1 MVGGESTGSRQPGP
15 SAYLLF
21 SKLKVTNM
29 PVITQLRMELDYGHA
44 GSQRDIVFYNTLRSY
59 ILSFTSSNGIPG
71 VEFLRWKFRPH
82 QIGLL
87 EMVSQFLDKDGKG
100 AHFWPDDVGAP
111 NYGKLQY
118 SKEHRRIRRL
128 LTQLFFRINQQ
139 HRWKRSPI
147 PASNPQQPEMPSS
160 AYHIRDYPSWSAGN
174 SGQESTTEPQPQPQP
189 QQTVVNDHQRGHNA
203 EDAINLE
210 GYLFD
215 EDLLTETK
223 PDKSFWDNATTA
235 TPEPPYT
242 SQSFELSSREH
253 LDRNNQGLQ
262 EEITTRSDHTQAAPV
277 APMIDPFDGPYS
289 PGPDLPP
296 DVTQK
301 SPNTNKRPASH
312 DRDEEIPQAKRAWC
326 GKCGTTHQ
334 TVRTGTTTKNP
345 LHCTAPSRSP
355 SSRQR
360 KHPHKDGYIFG
371 PEYDEVLQSPPSSAA
386 SSASTPD
393 PEHDSQNANVETEP
407 IPPQTNM
414 PEQSAQTAPGTMK
427 DASQGTTVETGPNPP
442 VPSTSK
448 NTSQT
453 GTATVKDGLQSS
465 KVDTEPTSR
474 PTTAPKEPVQT
485 GPVTMDKAS
494 QNAKRS
500 DEDRQPPSA
509 PPRALDRNISPKL
522 ALNLQPDHEPEEE
535 SSKKKRLILPKVNL
549 IFTVK
554 SQKANKGWVPKGS
567 FQQKSLGELVD
578 ELPLEK
584 PFNGLRLVLQEIP
597 GEMFEYEVLLGD
609 EDVFSSIKA
618 IFGQRISEVRR
629 GRAGSA
635 KTVTFEMSIRSLQ
648 DGEDGDNGEDKGDND
663 EDEDFVF

>member
-1 MVGGESTGSRQPGP
+1 MVGGESAGSRRPGP

-21 SKLKVTNM
+21 SKLKVKNI
-29 PVITQLRMELDYGHA
+29 PVITQLRKELDYGHA
-44 GSQRDIVFYNTLRSY
+44 GSQRGIVFYNTLRSY
-59 ILSFTSSNGIPG
+59 ILSFKSSNGIPG
-71 VEFLRWKFRPH
+71 VEFLTWRFRPH

-87 EMVSQFLDKDGKG
+87 EIVSDKDGKG
-100 AHFWPDDVGAP
+100 AHFWPDDVAAP

-118 SKEHRRIRRL
+118 SKDHRRIRRL
-128 LTQLFFRINQQ
+128 LTQLFFRINQE
-139 HRWKRSPI
+139 HRRKRSPV
-147 PASNPQQPEMPSS
+147 PANNPQQPEKPSS
-160 AYHIRDYPSWSAGN
+160 TYRIRDYSSWSAAN
-174 SGQESTTEPQPQPQP
+174 ARQESTTELQLQPQP
-189 QQTVVNDHQRGHNA
+189 QQMAVNEHQRGHNA
-203 EDAINLE
+203 KNAISLD

-223 PDKSFWDNATTA
+223 PDKSAWDNATTA

-242 SQSFELSSREH
+242 SQSFEVSSREH
-253 LDRNNQGLQ
+253 LNSNDQGLQ
-262 EEITTRSDHTQAAPV
+262 EEITTRSNHTQAAPV
-277 APMIDPFDGPYS
+277 APMIDPFDGPSS

-312 DRDEEIPQAKRAWC
+312 DGGEEIPQAKRVWC

-345 LHCTAPSRSP
+345 LHCTAPSRPP

-360 KHPHKDGYIFG
+360 KHTHKDGYLCG
-371 PEYDEVLQSPPSSAA
+371 PEYDEVLQSPPSSVA

-393 PEHDSQNANVETEP
+393 PEDDSQNANVETEP
-407 IPPQTNM
+407 IPPQINT
-414 PEQSAQTAPGTMK
+414 PEQSAQTAPRTVE
-427 DASQGTTVETGPNPP
+427 DASQGTSVETGPNPP
-442 VPSTSK
+442 VPSISE
-448 NTSQT
+448 NSSHS
-453 GTATVKDGLQSS
+453 GTPTVKDGLQSS
-465 KVDTEPTSR
+465 KVDTKPIPR
-474 PTTAPKEPVQT
+474 LTTAPKELVQT
-485 GPVTMDKAS
+485 APVTMDNAS

-509 PPRALDRNISPKL
+509 PPRALDRNVNPKL
-522 ALNLQPDHEPEEE
+522 APNPQPDHEPEEE

-549 IFTVK
+549 IFTVE

-567 FQQKSLGELVD
+567 FQQKSLGEVVD

-597 GEMFEYEVLLGD
+597 GDKFEYEVLLGD

-635 KTVTFEMSIRSLQ
+635 KTVTFEMSIRPLQ
-648 DGEDGDNGEDKGDND
+648 NGEDGDSGEDKGDID
-663 EDEDFVF
+663 EEEYFVF